1 MNIDIRNSSIR
12 ISYDDGR
19 GEQRMESKD
28 MTMAQMVNMLL
39 DSQRHRPDLKIEV
52 KQVSFYSE
60 KGKSSK
66 EFWI

>member
-12 ISYDDGR
+12 ISYEEGLR
-19 GEQRMESKD
+19 ESRMESKN
-28 MTMAQMVNMLL
+28 MTMAQMINMLL
-39 DSQRHRPDLKIEV
+39 DSQRQKPDRKIEV